1 MNATPKTS
9 RPPRCRILPHLIAG
23 VLWFAAAGVEAAPE
37 QMEATRLEITVTA
50 TDNVNADDKNRA
62 QPIEIRIYEL
72 KNSQSFDTSDFFSLH
87 DKDREKL
94 GPDLL
99 RSESFILRP
108 GERRKIER
116 KSDSETT
123 AIGILAGY
131 RDLGRSTWRV
141 TEKLPEPKATAWYRF
156 AIPSNKLVLD
166 IRAEESGLRVT
177 RSE

>member
-1 MNATPKTS
+1 MNTNQSFARATDF
-9 RPPRCRILPHLIAG
+9 RPLRHWLAG
-23 VLWFAAAGVEAAPE
+23 ALLLAAVCAEAAPE
-37 QMEATRLEITVTA
+37 AVEPTRLEMTVVA
-50 TDNVNADDKNRA
+50 AENVNTDDKNRA
-62 QPIEIRIYEL
+62 QPIEIRLYEL
-72 KNSQSFDTSDFFSLH
+72 KNSQAFDTSDFFTLH
-87 DKDREKL
+87 DKGREKL

-131 RDLGRSTWRV
+131 RDLGRSVWRV
-141 TEKLPEPKATAWYRF
+141 TEKLPEAKAAAWYRF
-156 AIPSNKLVLD
+156 AMPSNKLVLD
-166 IRAEESGLRVT
+166 IRVEESGLRVT